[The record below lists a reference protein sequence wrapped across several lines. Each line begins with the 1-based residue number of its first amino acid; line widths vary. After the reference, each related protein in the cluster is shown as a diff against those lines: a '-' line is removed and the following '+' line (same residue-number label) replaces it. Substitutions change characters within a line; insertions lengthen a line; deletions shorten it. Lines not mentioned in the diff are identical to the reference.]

1 MNEVEILNKI
11 MQAFTSVKIAVI
23 LCNIQRYIVR
33 IVGQK

>member
-23 LCNIQRYIVR
+23 LYNIQRYIVR